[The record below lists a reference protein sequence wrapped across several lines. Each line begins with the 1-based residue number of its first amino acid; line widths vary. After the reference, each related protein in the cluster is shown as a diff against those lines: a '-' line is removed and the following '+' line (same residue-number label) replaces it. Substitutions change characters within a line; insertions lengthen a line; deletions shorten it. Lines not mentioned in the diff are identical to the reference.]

1 MISSAV
7 LSGIQ
12 DNPTFI
18 LNLGELEKRKDLYS
32 DDNGSWVMTCC
43 KTKFYIVVKDE
54 EGKVVELEKVNNEAS
69 SVVALRRRT
78 CMCSSC
84 NSYHK
89 TIVSFELTKDIAQW
103 FPLVLLDYSYDG
115 KPTKFKVTKHG
126 NQTPS
131 NMPHIRTKENT
142 KLKTAD
148 KAEQFG
154 PRGLC
159 SLHERKLLVSV
170 VLTAYVP

>member
-7 LSGIQ
+7 HIGIQ

-43 KTKFYIVVKDE
+43 KTKFYIVDEDE

-69 SVVALRRRT
+69 SVVALRPRT

-84 NSYHK
+84 NSYHV
-89 TIVSFELTKDIAQW
+89 I
-103 FPLVLLDYSYDG
+103 
-115 KPTKFKVTKHG
+115 
-126 NQTPS
+126 
-131 NMPHIRTKENT
+131 
-142 KLKTAD
+142 
-148 KAEQFG
+148 
-154 PRGLC
+154 
-159 SLHERKLLVSV
+159 
-170 VLTAYVP
+170 